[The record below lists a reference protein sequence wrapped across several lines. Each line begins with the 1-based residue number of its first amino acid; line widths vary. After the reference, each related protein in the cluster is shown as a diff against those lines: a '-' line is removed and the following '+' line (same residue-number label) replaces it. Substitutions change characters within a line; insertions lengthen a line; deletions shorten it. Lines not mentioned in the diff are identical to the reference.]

1 MSDEQEKGTR
11 EEQEKGTREEQEKQ
25 EEGTLKDL
33 QDKVDQVDLHEA
45 AGNTGIGHN
54 CIDHKS

>member
-1 MSDEQEKGTR
+1 MSD
-11 EEQEKGTREEQEKQ
+11 EQEKGTREEQEKQ